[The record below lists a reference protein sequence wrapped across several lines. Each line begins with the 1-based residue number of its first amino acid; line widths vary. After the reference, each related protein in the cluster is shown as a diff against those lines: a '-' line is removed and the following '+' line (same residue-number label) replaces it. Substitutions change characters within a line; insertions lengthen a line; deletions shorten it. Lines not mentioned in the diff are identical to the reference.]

1 MARKW
6 SCDNSKPAHQTL
18 ALYAVPLIFCGNI
31 EVSQLQRQ
39 NSTRPTRARF
49 NEEDI
54 TTNSE
59 RSVLQACAEYEDV
72 TQNVYVSRARKNPLD
87 DILYCRCEPLADW
100 RLTFGTDCGNRA
112 TQTECVQGHCATQTN
127 CGNQRIQRGDHA
139 ELLLRLVAGKE
150 VSLVADVPISKDEFV
165 IHTTSRSDVKPIW
178 YGSTLG
184 RTGGLRR

>member
-1 MARKW
+1 MDKCICVK
-6 SCDNSKPAHQTL
+6 SP
-18 ALYAVPLIFCGNI
+18 
-31 EVSQLQRQ
+31 
-39 NSTRPTRARF
+39 
-49 NEEDI
+49 EE
-54 TTNSE
+54 SF
-59 RSVLQACAEYEDV
+59 
-72 TQNVYVSRARKNPLD
+72 
-87 DILYCRCEPLADW
+87 DW
-100 RLTFGTDCGNRA
+100 RLTFGTDCDNRA

>member
-1 MARKW
+1 M
-6 SCDNSKPAHQTL
+6 SSIVAHAVRRTRL
-18 ALYAVPLIFCGNI
+18 AAYFSIHLN
-31 EVSQLQRQ
+31 
-39 NSTRPTRARF
+39 TRLAAL
-49 NEEDI
+49 DI

-100 RLTFGTDCGNRA
+100 RLTFGTDCDNRA